1 MNNTLVLMCGA
12 PGSGKTTIAKKLMCN
27 NDLYISRDEIRYSMI
42 SDEDEYFSK
51 EKEVFNE
58 YIKQIDEALTK
69 NYHWIFADATH
80 ISFSSRMKV
89 MSRIKDRSTIVNCIV
104 MDIPLDI
111 ALERNSHRTG
121 REFVPEHAL
130 KNMYNGLTP
139 PQKGETIDKVVYV
152 NCESKIIKTEKL
164 GGRLW

>member
-69 NYHWIFADATH
+69 NYHWIFADATQLNVA
-80 ISFSSRMKV
+80 SRSKV
-89 MSRIKDRSTIVNCIV
+89 LNQLKNKPNQTIVIY
-104 MDIPLDI
+104 MITS
-111 ALERNSHRTG
+111 LEETLKRNRQRTG
-121 REFVPEHAL
+121 RALVPDDVV
-130 KNMYNGLTP
+130 KKMYKSM
-139 PQKGETIDKVVYV
+139 QKP
-152 NCESKIIKTEKL
+152 TEKEKIDITFFSN
-164 GGRLW
+164 GGIM

>member
-69 NYHWIFADATH
+69 NYHWIFADTTQLNEA
-80 ISFSSRMKV
+80 SRSKV
-89 MSRIKDRSTIVNCIV
+89 LNQLKNKPNQTIVIY
-104 MDIPLDI
+104 MTTS
-111 ALERNSHRTG
+111 LEETLKINRQRTG
-121 REFVPEHAL
+121 RALVPDYVV
-130 KNMYNGLTP
+130 KKMYKSM
-139 PQKGETIDKVVYV
+139 QKP
-152 NCESKIIKTEKL
+152 TEKEKIDITFFSN
-164 GGRLW
+164 GGIM

>member
-69 NYHWIFADATH
+69 NYHWIFEHATQLNEA
-80 ISFSSRMKV
+80 SRSKV
-89 MSRIKDRSTIVNCIV
+89 LNQLKNKPNQTIVIY
-104 MDIPLDI
+104 MTTS
-111 ALERNSHRTG
+111 LEETLRRNRQRTG
-121 REFVPEHAL
+121 RALVPEDVV
-130 KNMYNGLTP
+130 KKMYKSM
-139 PQKGETIDKVVYV
+139 QKP
-152 NCESKIIKTEKL
+152 TEKEKIDITFFSN
-164 GGRLW
+164 GGIM